1 MLAGASAF
9 VLKPVKGDELIA
21 TVRKVLGRAAAAPA
35 PPVSREAPLGRV
47 VVFCAPKGGTGR
59 TTLAINTGISLRD
72 TSHDSVVIV
81 DADYA
86 APAIDVALN
95 LKNQRDIRDLL
106 PKLNRL
112 DNDLVSSVLA
122 LHSSGV
128 RVLLAPPPDVLEY
141 PPTLPQV
148 QQVTATLK
156 RMFRWVLVD
165 LGLPLDEAAYA
176 FLDAADVVVMS
187 ILPEMVGMRNGK
199 FMLAQFDQRHYPAGK
214 VWPLLNREGLPGGV
228 KKPEVITYLGRD
240 LMFAIPNDQELA
252 TETINR
258 GVPMVVAHRRR
269 PVAQAY
275 RKLAVMLGDDRKL
288 ANHPAL
294 PVAAAA
300 VTGAA
305 VAAAGAP
312 TAVAPTDV
320 APAAAGLDAGE
331 GGADDVDEQ
340 ASAPSAGD
348 AATGSTGVSAGLPLA
363 MAGASATG
371 AGALGDAQV
380 ATASAGRLVAT
391 PSRRDRWARR
401 GPLPRSVYIAGLVAL
416 MVLLA
421 ALVGVIIGKVAA
433 GGGAS
438 PGAST
443 GASTYPPDS
452 TQVAAIVDTPTASPT
467 PADHATHEASATRV
481 GEILARV
488 LGPLPG
494 TTTSEPGGP
503 PGATTSRDWA

>member
-1 MLAGASAF
+1 MSSLVSGEPLRVLLVSPHAAQRDEVGDALQGAGEHRFYWVSQPDLALTRAEGLAPHIILVDDDLGSARTADRDRPTPRKRPRRSFAVSFRTPRASAVILLSEPNSLSIAQAAVLAGARAF

-106 PKLNRL
+106 PKLNQL
-112 DNDLVSSVLA
+112 DTDLVSSVLA
-122 LHSSGV
+122 VHSSGV
-128 RVLLAPPPDVLEY
+128 HVLLAPPPDVLEY

-187 ILPEMVGMRNGK
+187 VLPEMVGMRNGK

-214 VWPLLNREGLPGGV
+214 VWPLLNREGLPGGM
-228 KKPEVITYLGRD
+228 KKPDVITYLGRD

-294 PVAAAA
+294 PVAAVA
-300 VTGAA
+300 VAGAA

-312 TAVAPTDV
+312 AVAAPT
-320 APAAAGLDAGE
+320 
-331 GGADDVDEQ
+331 
-340 ASAPSAGD
+340 
-348 AATGSTGVSAGLPLA
+348 
-363 MAGASATG
+363 
-371 AGALGDAQV
+371 
-380 ATASAGRLVAT
+380 GRRANC
-391 PSRRDRWARR
+391 RRARCRR
-401 GPLPRSVYIAGLVAL
+401 GR
-416 MVLLA
+416 
-421 ALVGVIIGKVAA
+421 
-433 GGGAS
+433 
-438 PGAST
+438 
-443 GASTYPPDS
+443 
-452 TQVAAIVDTPTASPT
+452 
-467 PADHATHEASATRV
+467 R
-481 GEILARV
+481 R
-488 LGPLPG
+488 
-494 TTTSEPGGP
+494 
-503 PGATTSRDWA
+503 RRR